1 MSRGGATSRTRLL
14 RRVSYAFRVCGAREN
29 WRADWTWRL
38 GRPHSLVMPSH
49 DASTPV
55 RVGLLGY
62 GLAGSAFHAPLI
74 VATPALRLDAIV
86 TRDSARRAQAEH
98 DHPRARV
105 VETAHRLWE
114 MARDLDLVV
123 VATPNRTHAP
133 LTREAL
139 EAGIAVVVDKP
150 FAPTPQEGRPLIE
163 EAWRRQLMLTVFQNR
178 RWDGDFLTVR
188 RLLADDA
195 LGTIFRFETR
205 FDRWRPTPKPGW
217 RERSDPHEAGGL
229 LYDLGSHLIDQALL
243 LFGPVATV
251 YAEVDRRR
259 DGVDVDDDVFVA
271 LTHRSGVRSHLAM
284 TSIAAQPRT
293 RFHVL
298 GSRAAYVK
306 YGPEIQEEALRRG
319 ERADRP
325 GWGEEPRE
333 RWGTLGAGDDVR
345 SVPTEAGKYPA
356 FYAAVAAAIR
366 DGGPPPVDP
375 IDAVNGLEII
385 AAAQRSFAESR
396 VVELT

>member
-38 GRPHSLVMPSH
+38 GRAHSLVMPSH

-195 LGTIFRFETR
+195 LGTIFRFESR

-229 LYDLGSHLIDQALL
+229 LYDLGSHLI
-243 LFGPVATV
+243 
-251 YAEVDRRR
+251 
-259 DGVDVDDDVFVA
+259 GVDVDDDVFVA

-284 TSIAAQPRT
+284 TSIAAQPRA